1 MARSGGEGRVLNA
14 SSIETHGSLNRKGP
28 VLLLL
33 RHATHSYVTR
43 GGEGKGPRLPEEGPQ
58 VVNTSCGRGKGI
70 ICKGALRN
78 LDLVRWHRNAGS
90 DSFLMS
96 RAPTP
101 CFVTGFVSFE
111 TPRRMAF
118 TGEQELRGVSFCSYT
133 INWW

>member
-33 RHATHSYVTR
+33 RHATHSYVTG

-78 LDLVRWHRNAGS
+78 LGLVRWHRNAGS
-90 DSFLMS
+90 DSFLMP

-101 CFVTGFVSFE
+101 CFVTGLCV
-111 TPRRMAF
+111 
-118 TGEQELRGVSFCSYT
+118 L
-133 INWW
+133 